1 MPLLGELSPPL
12 SMRGLAH
19 LDSDEDG
26 GGGEPASGPERAS
39 SQDRIK
45 ALVDKLSG
53 IGTGLKSERGRR
65 RATLSRNLQELERLN
80 EGLTNEAGAEYKA
93 LKERALKLQ
102 DEVTAQHMALEMLQ
116 ERRDHELEALCAQVR
131 REIEAERS
139 NREQS
144 GEMLAGL
151 LHEQLSN
158 VTGEVDGFL
167 RNREFLLRTSSR
179 RLEDE
184 ARKLRQKAAE
194 ERQLA
199 MSAGARL
206 GGILARELKGVE
218 DLLKGEIE
226 ARKKMEA
233 HVLSSLDTAGT
244 RVEGAARKCSQERE
258 AGHGNIL
265 KLLEATCSDM
275 EKRLEAP

>member
-1 MPLLGELSPPL
+1 MEGVVE
-12 SMRGLAH
+12 AA
-19 LDSDEDG
+19 G
-26 GGGEPASGPERAS
+26 G
-39 SQDRIK
+39 
-45 ALVDKLSG
+45 
-53 IGTGLKSERGRR
+53 
-65 RATLSRNLQELERLN
+65 
-80 EGLTNEAGAEYKA
+80 
-93 LKERALKLQ
+93 
-102 DEVTAQHMALEMLQ
+102 
-116 ERRDHELEALCAQVR
+116 
-131 REIEAERS
+131 
-139 NREQS
+139 
-144 GEMLAGL
+144 
-151 LHEQLSN
+151 
-158 VTGEVDGFL
+158 
-167 RNREFLLRTSSR
+167 
-179 RLEDE
+179 
-184 ARKLRQKAAE
+184 
-194 ERQLA
+194 QLA